1 MSSHCRIAYDG
12 TVRGSAWSPRT
23 TQHSVEHNTSKV
35 FCTSEAVV
43 IGTRK
48 HTYVHDFS
56 TFIYIY
62 QHMHTADL
70 KVIHKLVGLA
80 VAQLVEALHYKT
92 EGRGL
97 DSRWCH

>member
-1 MSSHCRIAYDG
+1 MTLQSEGLHGLRI
-12 TVRGSAWSPRT
+12 
-23 TQHSVEHNTSKV
+23 H
-35 FCTSEAVV
+35 
-43 IGTRK
+43 TRIQCI
-48 HTYVHDFS
+48 HLYTY
-56 TFIYIY
+56 TY

-80 VAQLVEALHYKT
+80 VSQLVEALPYKP